1 MEMELTSPRSEVSL
15 VACMHI
21 HKPLPLSAANV
32 ITERKKKGEN
42 VLDVILFFVKVM
54 MIQMKARK
62 LNGFEMLDYP
72 DPSANPIHSPKRG
85 NSGGRGGN
93 SP

>member
-1 MEMELTSPRSEVSL
+1 MEKSAVILLPWIKTFFLITLLISSSQGTVPGFKDGMEMELTSPRSEVML
-15 VACMHI
+15 
-21 HKPLPLSAANV
+21 
-32 ITERKKKGEN
+32 
-42 VLDVILFFVKVM
+42 
-54 MIQMKARK
+54 IQMKARK

-72 DPSANPIHSPKRG
+72 DPSANPIHGPKKG

>member
-1 MEMELTSPRSEVSL
+1 
-15 VACMHI
+15 MHAHSQTFALI
-21 HKPLPLSAANV
+21 CCKCYY
-32 ITERKKKGEN
+32 RKKGEN
-42 VLDVILFFVKVM
+42 VLDVILFFVKVV

-72 DPSANPIHSPKRG
+72 DPSANPIHGPKKG